1 MGLWSKVNLVN
12 LSDVD
17 TILGSPCV
25 LPMLEYVNVLLKFA
39 YAKAIKI
46 C

>member
-1 MGLWSKVNLVN
+1 MGLWATVNLVN
-12 LSDVD
+12 LCDVD

-25 LPMLEYVNVLLKFA
+25 LPMLEYVNALLKFA
-39 YAKAIKI
+39 HAKAIKI